1 MARVRL
7 TKVKSTIDRPKRQEL
22 NLRALGLKK
31 INSTVEHELTPQIQ
45 GMIQKVQHLLKIEQI

>member
-1 MARVRL
+1 MAKVRL
-7 TKVKSTIDRPKRQEL
+7 TKIKSTIDRSKRQEL

-45 GMIQKVQHLLKIEQI
+45 GIIQRVQHLLKIEQI